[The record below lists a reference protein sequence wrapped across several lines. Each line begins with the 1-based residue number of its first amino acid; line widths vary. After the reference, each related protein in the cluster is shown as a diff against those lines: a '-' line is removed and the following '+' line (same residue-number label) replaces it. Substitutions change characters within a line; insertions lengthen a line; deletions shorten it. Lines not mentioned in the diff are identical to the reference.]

1 MRYRPYGRTGRS
13 VSEVGL
19 GGHREGVETHGGV
32 ERNARFFW
40 TAQERAA
47 IVGRAIDRGVTY
59 FDTTFGCEIAS
70 LGESLRLLGKRD
82 GLFVSGMRVDFF
94 ALLLKDAAS
103 PREFTRREVEHRLR
117 EFGFDHIEQF
127 ILGAMEQGDP
137 LARASIMEEVF
148 EELAVL
154 RAEGKI
160 NHVGFSCHDPN
171 YAAKLLTAFPQF
183 SAVMVPY
190 NFANRVAEGA
200 LEDAVRHT
208 GAAWI
213 GMKSLVWRFYG
224 IGLPVIRDLRPIPC
238 RLEHDPGAPI
248 AALAIKWMLR
258 NERLTT
264 CVPAANSCEAVD
276 ENTSACD
283 GGPMTDEERATVEA
297 YRAAGEAEEGAFLAL
312 GGLHASNGRT
322 LEMSIGLAKKVFGLQ
337 ADPIDWDQPDAEE
350 RAKATAKGFLDKLR
364 TDPKW
369 AACLPA
375 RTG

>member
-1 MRYRPYGRTGRS
+1 M
-13 VSEVGL
+13 SEVGL
-19 GGHREGVETHGGV
+19 GGHREGVETRGGV

-40 TAQERAA
+40 TAQERAS

-94 ALLLKDAAS
+94 ALLLQDAAS
-103 PREFTRREVEHRLR
+103 PRAYTRREVEHRLR

-137 LARASIMEEVF
+137 LAHAAVMDEVF

-154 RAEGKI
+154 RSEGKI
-160 NHVGFSCHDPN
+160 NHVGFSCHDPD

-183 SAVMVPY
+183 SAVMTPY
-190 NFANRVAEGA
+190 NFANRVAEGD
-200 LEDAVRHT
+200 LEEAVRHT

-213 GMKSLVWRFYG
+213 AMKSLVWRFYG
-224 IGLPVIRDLRPIPC
+224 IGVPVIRDLLPIAG
-238 RLEHDPGAPI
+238 RLEHDPTLPI

-258 NERLTT
+258 NELLTT

-283 GGPMTDEERATVEA
+283 GGPMTDEEIAAVEA

-312 GGLHASNGRT
+312 GGLHADNGRT
-322 LEMSIGLAKKVFGLQ
+322 LEMSIGLARRLFGLQ
-337 ADPIDWDQPDAEE
+337 AEPIDWDRPDAEE
-350 RAKATAKGFLDKLR
+350 QAKATARAFLEALR
-364 TDPKW
+364 ADPKW
-369 AACLPA
+369 GPA
-375 RTG
+375 LR